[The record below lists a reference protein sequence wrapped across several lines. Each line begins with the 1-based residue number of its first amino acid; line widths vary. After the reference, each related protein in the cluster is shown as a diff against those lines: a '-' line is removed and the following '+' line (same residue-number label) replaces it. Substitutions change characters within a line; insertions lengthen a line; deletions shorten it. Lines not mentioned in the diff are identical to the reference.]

1 MPTFYPFLAIYGY
14 TCGMR
19 FTLVLILFGIL
30 TIAAKAQFHN
40 PSFELS
46 DSANTLVSWNIEQ
59 EKVSKLS
66 VAQFGIVP
74 FTAAQGN
81 YFALLETDTLQLP
94 NRKAILTQT
103 YALTDTPKSISL
115 QYLYIP
121 ESNIQHATISLLFTK
136 WNGSNRDTIQFL
148 NDTIPVVANGNAV
161 LLQWN
166 KYAVNLSYRSANLP
180 DTATIQ
186 FSNDDSNTGKNIRLY
201 LDDIQFDRWLV
212 GITEE
217 PNWTFNLY
225 PNPAST
231 YFTIEGNEMEDVKL
245 FTLDGKQVLYEQHP
259 STVMLNNIPEGIY
272 ICAVTHKSGAVARKL
287 LVIQ

>member
-1 MPTFYPFLAIYGY
+1 MPTFCHFLAVYGY

-19 FTLVLILFGIL
+19 NVSVLTLFLLLVV
-30 TIAAKAQFHN
+30 AAKAQLQN
-40 PSFELS
+40 PSFEFS
-46 DSANTLVSWNIEQ
+46 DSTHALVSWNTEQ
-59 EKVSKLS
+59 GRVTKLS

-81 YFALLETDTLQLP
+81 YFVLLETDTVQLP

-136 WNGSNRDTIQFL
+136 WNGSSRDTIQFID
-148 NDTIPVVANGNAV
+148 DTIPVVANGNAV

-166 KYAVNLSYRSANLP
+166 TYSANLSYHSANLP

-186 FSNDDSNTGKNIRLY
+186 LSNDDSDTGKNIRLY
-201 LDDIQFDRWLV
+201 LDDISFSKWLTGV
-212 GITEE
+212 KEE
-217 PNWTFNLY
+217 TGWTFKVY
-225 PNPAST
+225 PNPASS
-231 YFTIEGNEMEDVKL
+231 YFSIDGEGIESV
-245 FTLDGKQVLYEQHP
+245 TLLTMDGKEVLHQPYAE
-259 STVMLNNIPEGIY
+259 TIALNDVPRGMY
-272 ICAVTHKSGAVARKL
+272 ICSVTHTSGAVARKL
-287 LVIQ
+287 IVIQ